1 MLKVNQNFIKVLPE
15 LPEVETVKRGLEKKL
30 KNFIIRDIEILR
42 SSTIAFPKDNKE
54 FIEGVTHSKIGKWQR
69 RGKYLIANLEKYSK
83 DAKKRNNPYY
93 KDNGYLIIHLR
104 MTGYFNW
111 LNNKKTPCKHTRVRF
126 FDENNHELRFV
137 DVRSFGQI
145 WWVKHGLN
153 PKEIINGLG
162 SLGPEPLEK
171 DFNLKYLNKEIS
183 KRTKPIKSVLLD
195 QRIIAGIGNIYADE
209 SLYEAGILPFREAK
223 TINNDELIR
232 LKESIIK
239 VLEKSI
245 GSGGTTF
252 SDFRNIEG
260 ANGDY
265 SMQANVY
272 RRAGEKCKKCN
283 NLILRMK
290 LSGRSTHWCNFCQK

>member
-1 MLKVNQNFIKVLPE
+1 MPE
-15 LPEVETVKRGLEKKL
+15 LPEVETVRRGLEKKL
-30 KNFIIRDIEILR
+30 KNFHISNIEILR
-42 SSTIAFPKDNKE
+42 SSSIAFPKDNKE
-54 FIEGVTHSKIGKWQR
+54 FIQGVNNSRVGKWKR

-83 DAKKRNNPYY
+83 STKKDTNTSYQ
-93 KDNGYLIIHLR
+93 DNGYLIIHLR

-111 LNNKKTPCKHTRVRF
+111 LETRKPPCKHTRVRF
-126 FDENNHELRFV
+126 FDKNKSELRFV

-145 WWVKHGLN
+145 WWVKEGLN

-171 DFNLKYLNKEIS
+171 NFNLSYLSKEFS
-183 KRTKPIKSVLLD
+183 KRTKSVKSVLLD

-209 SLYEAGILPFREAK
+209 SLYEAGISPFRVAR
-223 TINNDELIR
+223 TINNEELIR
-232 LKESIIK
+232 LKDSIIK
-239 VLEKSI
+239 VLTKSI

-260 ANGDY
+260 INGDY

-283 NLILRMK
+283 NLIQRDK
-290 LSGRSTHWCNFCQK
+290 LSGRGTHWCNFCQK

>member
-1 MLKVNQNFIKVLPE
+1 LPE
-15 LPEVETVKRGLEKKL
+15 LPEVETVRKGLEKKL
-30 KNFIIRDIEILR
+30 KNFIIEDIEILR
-42 SSTIAFPKDNKE
+42 PSTIAFPRDNLE
-54 FIEGVTHSKIGKWQR
+54 FIKGVNNSKVGKWER

-83 DAKKRNNPYY
+83 SSKKNINPSD

-104 MTGYFNW
+104 MTGYFHWIENR
-111 LNNKKTPCKHTRVRF
+111 KPPCKHTRVRF
-126 FDENNHELRFV
+126 IDKSKCELRFI

-145 WWVKHGLN
+145 WWVKEGLN

-171 DFNLKYLNKEIS
+171 DFSLSYLKKEFS
-183 KRTKPIKSVLLD
+183 KRSKSVKSVLLD
-195 QRIIAGIGNIYADE
+195 QKIIAGIGNIYADE
-209 SLYEAGILPFREAK
+209 SLYEAGISPFREAK
-223 TINNDELIR
+223 TIKNEELIR
-232 LKESIIK
+232 LKNSIIK
-239 VLEKSI
+239 VLTKSI

-260 ANGDY
+260 TNGDY

-283 NLILRMK
+283 NLIQRKK
-290 LSGRSTHWCNFCQK
+290 LSGRGTHWCKFCQK